1 MDTKECSKD
10 CKKCKHLNTRT
21 DNKSYPFAY
30 ECMIYNEAVEVK
42 DFGNT
47 KAFNKRK

>member
-1 MDTKECSKD
+1 MIS
-10 CKKCKHLNTRT
+10 
-21 DNKSYPFAY
+21 PFVKAY
-30 ECMIYNEAVEVK
+30 VYNEAVEVK